1 MNQVRCKG
9 ELQFALI
16 IVKAILLPFQLCQRY
31 EPHRQ
36 KTLAKCS
43 DTNAILKLFML
54 HLSILNCEFFL
65 VALYFPKEQWVG
77 EPIQQPYYGH

>member
-1 MNQVRCKG
+1 MNQMRCKG

-43 DTNAILKLFML
+43 DANAILKLFMIQ
-54 HLSILNCEFFL
+54 LSILNYQFL
-65 VALYFPKEQWVG
+65 HVTLYFPKE
-77 EPIQQPYYGH
+77 

>member
-43 DTNAILKLFML
+43 DANAILKLFML

-65 VALYFPKEQWVG
+65 VSLYFPKEQWIG
-77 EPIQQPYYGH
+77 EPV

>member
-43 DTNAILKLFML
+43 DANAI
-54 HLSILNCEFFL
+54 
-65 VALYFPKEQWVG
+65 
-77 EPIQQPYYGH
+77 